1 MIGTNTML
9 FLTGLAT
16 LDPTLEEA
24 ARIDGA
30 GRWRIFRSITL
41 PHLARFIQLAF
52 VITVIALFSALFSL
66 IFVMTGGG
74 PGYSTTTMEFLIY
87 QTGFQQSA
95 FGTAALYG
103 IILFVITAIVG
114 IIQLTTHRIERMTTL
129 QNPPETDV
137 TADEEIVPIPAR
149 PRVGRWVLFGVMVVV
164 AAVMLYP
171 FWVMIGES
179 LESETQFLGSG
190 GFSWLSWSGLTSVIP
205 VGQEILS
212 STIVCAC
219 VDRNHPGRGS
229 ARRLRFRQAALSR
242 FDRRL
247 SHHGERDD
255 GPPTG
260 DPHARVRQRQQH
272 LHLTGG
278 YLGAILVYAS
288 LGTPFSVFLFS
299 TYFRGVPDELIEAGI
314 VDGLGYFGAL
324 FRLVVPVAIPAIA
337 TVTVL
342 QFIQIWDD
350 LLVGL
355 LFIQNP
361 DERPIT
367 VGLAILAA
375 GRTTSIPELM
385 AGSLLSALPAMIV
398 YLVFQRYLVKGLT
411 MGIDR

>member
-1 MIGTNTML
+1 
-9 FLTGLAT
+9 
-16 LDPTLEEA
+16 
-24 ARIDGA
+24 
-30 GRWRIFRSITL
+30 
-41 PHLARFIQLAF
+41 
-52 VITVIALFSALFSL
+52 
-66 IFVMTGGG
+66 
-74 PGYSTTTMEFLIY
+74 
-87 QTGFQQSA
+87 
-95 FGTAALYG
+95 
-103 IILFVITAIVG
+103 
-114 IIQLTTHRIERMTTL
+114 MTTL
-129 QNPPETDV
+129 QTPPETEDTNPV
-137 TADEEIVPIPAR
+137 TVPAPTR
-149 PRVGRWVLFGVMVVV
+149 PKVGRWVLFGVMVVI
-164 AAVMLYP
+164 AGVMLYP

-190 GFSWLSWSGLTSVIP
+190 GFSWLSWSSLSSVIP
-205 VGQEILS
+205 VGQEVLS

-219 VDRNHPGRGS
+219 SIAIILAVGLPAGF
-229 ARRLRFRQAALSR
+229 AFAKLRFRASTTVFLLMVSAMMVPLQAILMPEFVNVSK
-242 FDRRL
+242 
-247 SHHGERDD
+247 
-255 GPPTG
+255 
-260 DPHARVRQRQQH
+260 

-278 YLGAILVYAS
+278 YLGAILVYAA

-299 TYFRGVPDELIEAGI
+299 TYFRGVPDELVEAGI

-367 VGLAILAA
+367 VGLAVLAA
-375 GRTTSIPELM
+375 GRTTSIPQLM

-398 YLVFQRYLVKGLT
+398 YLIFQRYLVKGLT

>member
-1 MIGTNTML
+1 
-9 FLTGLAT
+9 
-16 LDPTLEEA
+16 
-24 ARIDGA
+24 
-30 GRWRIFRSITL
+30 
-41 PHLARFIQLAF
+41 
-52 VITVIALFSALFSL
+52 
-66 IFVMTGGG
+66 
-74 PGYSTTTMEFLIY
+74 
-87 QTGFQQSA
+87 
-95 FGTAALYG
+95 
-103 IILFVITAIVG
+103 
-114 IIQLTTHRIERMTTL
+114 MTTL

-137 TADEEIVPIPAR
+137 AIEEPTAVPSR
-149 PRVGRWVLFGVMVVV
+149 PKLGRWVLFGVMVVV
-164 AAVMLYP
+164 AGVMLYP

-179 LESETQFLGSG
+179 LESETQFLGTG

-205 VGQEILS
+205 VGQEVLS
-212 STIVCAC
+212 STIVCAASIGIILA
-219 VDRNHPGRGS
+219 VGLPAGF
-229 ARRLRFRQAALSR
+229 AFAKLRFRASTAVFLIMVSAMMVPLQAILMPEFVNVSK
-242 FDRRL
+242 
-247 SHHGERDD
+247 
-255 GPPTG
+255 
-260 DPHARVRQRQQH
+260 

-278 YLGAILVYAS
+278 YLGAILVYAA

>member
-1 MIGTNTML
+1 
-9 FLTGLAT
+9 
-16 LDPTLEEA
+16 
-24 ARIDGA
+24 
-30 GRWRIFRSITL
+30 
-41 PHLARFIQLAF
+41 
-52 VITVIALFSALFSL
+52 
-66 IFVMTGGG
+66 
-74 PGYSTTTMEFLIY
+74 
-87 QTGFQQSA
+87 
-95 FGTAALYG
+95 
-103 IILFVITAIVG
+103 
-114 IIQLTTHRIERMTTL
+114 MTTL
-129 QNPPETDV
+129 QTPPETEDTSPV
-137 TADEEIVPIPAR
+137 TVPAPTR
-149 PRVGRWVLFGVMVVV
+149 PKVGRWVLFGVMVVI
-164 AAVMLYP
+164 AGVMLYP

-190 GFSWLSWSGLTSVIP
+190 GFSWLSWSSLSSVIP
-205 VGQEILS
+205 VGQEVLS

-219 VDRNHPGRGS
+219 SIAIILAVGLPAGF
-229 ARRLRFRQAALSR
+229 AFAKLRFRASTTVFLLMVSAMMVPLQAILMPEFVNVSK
-242 FDRRL
+242 
-247 SHHGERDD
+247 
-255 GPPTG
+255 
-260 DPHARVRQRQQH
+260 

-278 YLGAILVYAS
+278 YLGAILVYAA

-299 TYFRGVPDELIEAGI
+299 TYFRGVPDELVEAGI

-367 VGLAILAA
+367 VGLAVLAA
-375 GRTTSIPELM
+375 GRTTSIPQLM

-398 YLVFQRYLVKGLT
+398 YLIFQRYLVKGLT

>member
-1 MIGTNTML
+1 
-9 FLTGLAT
+9 
-16 LDPTLEEA
+16 
-24 ARIDGA
+24 
-30 GRWRIFRSITL
+30 
-41 PHLARFIQLAF
+41 
-52 VITVIALFSALFSL
+52 
-66 IFVMTGGG
+66 
-74 PGYSTTTMEFLIY
+74 
-87 QTGFQQSA
+87 
-95 FGTAALYG
+95 
-103 IILFVITAIVG
+103 
-114 IIQLTTHRIERMTTL
+114 MTTL
-129 QNPPETDV
+129 QTPPDTDLIP
-137 TADEEIVPIPAR
+137 EESDPVPQR
-149 PRVGRWVLFGVMVVV
+149 PRIGRWVLFIVMLGV

-190 GFSWLSWSGLTSVIP
+190 GFSWLSWSGLSSVIP
-205 VGQEILS
+205 VGQEVLS
-212 STIVCAC
+212 STIVCAASIGIILA
-219 VDRNHPGRGS
+219 VGLPAGF
-229 ARRLRFRQAALSR
+229 AFAKLRFRASTAVFLIMVSAMMVPLQAILMPEFVNVSR
-242 FDRRL
+242 
-247 SHHGERDD
+247 
-255 GPPTG
+255 
-260 DPHARVRQRQQH
+260 

-278 YLGAILVYAS
+278 YLGAILVYAA